1 MLLAI
6 VPWWWGYYLRR
17 SASTLRAEITQRITS
32 AEAVPALS
40 QNYNTTIRIVPME
53 AWTVIRKVDHRAAAV
68 SGKERT
74 DDEVVARFRLAGTI
88 HVCDTG
94 VEGGR
99 TEKDRRAVVEDREM
113 LGKVFIVKVGDRL
126 ADGVRVRAIEPRRV
140 RLDANGHEV
149 ELRLHGRNADEAE
162 SEFDESGNDP
172 WSRLDLGN
180 QVILSESRLGVQ
192 IEDRRWVLDRRRVMD
207 YYQEVLDDGDRLV
220 AVFDSFK
227 PLRNDQRRI
236 DGYILVPEGE
246 REFFEMVGLKEGD
259 IVRKVNSMP
268 MTSRRIAEAFIRD
281 FANGKLGAVVLEVER
296 EGTPIQLLYELR

>member
-1 MLLAI
+1 M
-6 VPWWWGYYLRR
+6 
-17 SASTLRAEITQRITS
+17 TQRITS
-32 AEAVPALS
+32 AKAVPSLS
-40 QNYNTTIRIVPME
+40 QNYNTTIRNIPME
-53 AWTVIRKVDHRAAAV
+53 AWAVIRKVDRAAAV
-68 SGKERT
+68 SGDERI
-74 DDEVVARFRLAGTI
+74 DDVLVTRFRLAGTI
-88 HVCDTG
+88 RVYDTG

-99 TEKDRRAVVEDREM
+99 TASDRRAVVEDREKP
-113 LGKVFIVKVGDRL
+113 GKVFIVKVGDRL

-140 RLDANGHEV
+140 RLEANGREV
-149 ELRLHGRNADEAE
+149 ELRLRGRNADEAE
-162 SEFDESGNDP
+162 SEFDERRNDH
-172 WSRLDLGN
+172 WSRLDLGD
-180 QVILSESRLGVQ
+180 QAILSESRLGVQ

-268 MTSRRIAEAFIRD
+268 LTSRRIAEAFIRD
-281 FANGKLGAVVLEVER
+281 FANGELGAVVLEVER
-296 EGTPIQLLYELR
+296 EGTPVQLIYELR